1 MISKELLVWKGPANQ
16 ELFKLTLRKFRLKS
30 VDYSNLSMIR
40 ISRWIKIWTSK
51 VDDDE
56 INEFLAALS
65 METGGEISHDD
76 LIGSDSLLITDERT
90 CPETGRGISGLDQL
104 ESN

>member
-1 MISKELLVWKGPANQ
+1 MFDELKH
-16 ELFKLTLRKFRLKS
+16 K
-30 VDYSNLSMIR
+30 
-40 ISRWIKIWTSK
+40 K

-76 LIGSDSLLITDERT
+76 LIGLNFI
-90 CPETGRGISGLDQL
+90 
-104 ESN
+104 

>member
-1 MISKELLVWKGPANQ
+1 MISKELLVWKDPANQ
-16 ELFKLTLRKFRLKS
+16 GLFKLTYRKFWLKP
-30 VDYSNLSMIR
+30 VNYSNKWIIR
-40 ISRWIKIWTSK
+40 ISQILEILTWK

-76 LIGSDSLLITDERT
+76 LIGLDSL
-90 CPETGRGISGLDQL
+90 
-104 ESN
+104 

>member
-1 MISKELLVWKGPANQ
+1 MLKLSLRKLRLTQVDISKKMKFEL
-16 ELFKLTLRKFRLKS
+16 E
-30 VDYSNLSMIR
+30 
-40 ISRWIKIWTSK
+40 K

-76 LIGSDSLLITDERT
+76 LIGPDSL
-90 CPETGRGISGLDQL
+90 
-104 ESN
+104 

>member
-1 MISKELLVWKGPANQ
+1 MKFEL
-16 ELFKLTLRKFRLKS
+16 E
-30 VDYSNLSMIR
+30 
-40 ISRWIKIWTSK
+40 K

-76 LIGSDSLLITDERT
+76 LIGPDSL
-90 CPETGRGISGLDQL
+90 
-104 ESN
+104 